1 MLKHFKRNSQSILS
15 ILKNG
20 KGDIMTSKIQLRLK
34 SQLVEG
40 AEVELLSGGKG
51 YLIEKK
57 GGWWTVALKNE
68 NNSTDDSNNI
78 LRVRSNA
85 LKLID
90 YSLDASNV
98 KKISDNI
105 AIIDDDNSKN
115 NDNIEPLMLPTI
127 DPPAI
132 FKSVNKWIIF
142 SDLHVKSSS
151 IEICEEVLKKVHDE
165 ALARNAGIMFL
176 GDFWHVR
183 GVLNVELLNR
193 VLKSLQVWSQPVI
206 MIPGNHDQVTLGGT
220 VHALEP
226 LKYAFEEEKILMI
239 NEPSICLN
247 ALWVPYRRDHHLMKS
262 ILHAGNK
269 NDNID
274 IIFCHADVKGA
285 FMNDGIRSREGILI
299 TEFPE
304 NMPIYSGHFH
314 KPHTMSKG
322 LSSLRYVGSPYQTSL
337 SEAGQK
343 KYLYCLSCLPDSNNP
358 NKYSWKETD
367 RWTIDIG
374 RKYFKALAL
383 KDPILQEAK
392 PGDRVVVPVRVGE
405 DAEAEQKLSVLRDK
419 GIEVEI
425 RRESNTKVIKSAINN
440 INSDTVAD
448 NKKANVNDS
457 AINTTIDNIFSDPL
471 ALFTDFMNSASTVFT
486 NSTNGTDE
494 NALSNKENSDL
505 NKKLLH
511 DNVLI
516 EGRNTIEKLMNTD
529 GSDSLISS
537 GYVRNLRLDVISLQN
552 FGPYGGDKVK
562 YPLSKRGLVLISG
575 KSSDGTGA
583 DSNGSG
589 KTTLAM
595 SVLWALTGSMDTRLV
610 GDGKAVDVAY
620 DTGEGVS
627 KRVAEVNLSGEINN
641 KPFNIIRRR
650 GARKND
656 LIFTL
661 SGKDMTTQSV
671 KDTQA
676 LIDDI
681 LGTGDGLLQRCCFF
695 GQHSHT
701 LQSLLGLTDT
711 KLKSELSAL
720 VDTRIWTLASQDVR
734 SRERAD
740 KARAAELKVEIRV
753 RGEES
758 VRVKATLEDSIN
770 LVRRLE
776 GDLST
781 AKEKASAQTGQFKS
795 AIVGKF
801 GNETLESLTSL
812 YENIQKDTQ
821 SIQKDTV
828 DKLRKEL
835 LESIRSRNQKLVGF
849 DQDITSVRENIVH
862 IKSSLNSTSNSRT
875 NLIKKL
881 QLVDQQKQSLSV
893 NLKNLTSLLSLQ
905 NQNNSNYNTTLKLV
919 TDLEGLSRKNLDTT
933 ISALASINVRKNTT
947 ELSIIRLQESIR
959 NKASNATSDANC
971 TGHNSE
977 NCPTCG
983 QEIVA
988 EARQIREKE
997 LQEELLLINEE
1008 QLKLNKLCESLRRQ
1022 VDLIMKTK
1030 ASLDSLMQIE
1040 TQAVEIRNEV
1050 SSIDSSISDGNNK
1063 LLLLE
1068 KSLQS
1073 KTAER
1078 LKAEQALIA
1087 LESSQSA
1094 SLQAAEEKIRLLA
1107 ERARE
1112 LSVKIEG
1119 LRKAEN
1125 EIMALET
1132 QANATVSMIE
1142 DRLKAAKEHLNSK
1155 SLPLFQ
1161 LESVIEEASQ
1171 ELKSCIDRSVVL
1183 ERLLECLGPRGIQH
1197 YVFLSTLKQLEEI
1210 ANSYLE
1216 ILADGGI
1223 RLALQGEDDVD
1234 KIIKRVLVRSSD
1246 GTFKDRGLSQLSGG
1260 QWRRV
1265 SMALDLAFVE
1275 VIRRRGTLRSNIL
1288 VMDEVL
1294 THLDGAGREA
1304 VGTVLRAMVDG
1315 EKSNSFSSN
1324 NSLFYDNPVIDGDD
1338 QPTVDSE
1345 NEDYKSTMFE
1355 MSRQLL
1361 GGGAYET
1368 VIVILQDLA
1377 AVELEEAFD
1386 HIDTVVKDGD
1396 TSRVIIDGEDNQ

>member
-1 MLKHFKRNSQSILS
+1 LLFSN
-15 ILKNG
+15 KN
-20 KGDIMTSKIQLRLK
+20 IPIRLK

-40 AEVELLSGGKG
+40 AEVELLSGGGRG
-51 YLIEKK
+51 YLIERK

-68 NNSTDDSNNI
+68 NENDINNANNI

-85 LKLID
+85 LKLISEGIITPD
-90 YSLDASNV
+90 IKGATS
-98 KKISDNI
+98 I
-105 AIIDDDNSKN
+105 ATSSTI
-115 NDNIEPLMLPTI
+115 NDNNNSIIEPLTLPTI
-127 DPPAI
+127 DPPSI

-165 ALARNAGIMFL
+165 ALERNAGIMFL

-193 VLKSLQVWSQPVI
+193 VLKSLQLWSQPVI
-206 MIPGNHDQVTLGGT
+206 MIPGNHDQVTLGGI

-226 LKYAFEEEKILMI
+226 LKYAFDHERILMI

-262 ILHAGNK
+262 ILKAGND
-269 NDNID
+269 NDDID

-285 FMNDGIRSREGILI
+285 FMNDGIRSREGISI

-322 LSSLRYVGSPYQTSL
+322 SSSLRYVGSPYQTSL

-343 KYLYCLSCLPDSNNP
+343 KYLYCLSCTPDSAKP
-358 NKYSWKETD
+358 NQYKWKETE
-367 RWTIDIG
+367 RWTIDVG

-383 KDPILQEAK
+383 KDPILQEAR
-392 PGDRVVVPVRVGE
+392 PGDRVVVPVRIGE
-405 DAEAEQKLSVLRDK
+405 DAEAEKKLSVLRDK
-419 GIEVEI
+419 GVEVEI
-425 RRESNTKVIKSAINN
+425 RRESNSKVIESAMNKN
-440 INSDTVAD
+440 DSSSDSSINSTTVNVVSD
-448 NKKANVNDS
+448 NV
-457 AINTTIDNIFSDPL
+457 FSDPI
-471 ALFTDFMNSASTVFT
+471 ALFTDFMNSGSTF
-486 NSTNGTDE
+486 NIST
-494 NALSNKENSDL
+494 SKENETLPSSSKVDESDSA
-505 NKKLLH
+505 KKLLH
-511 DNVLI
+511 DQVLI
-516 EGRNTIEKLMNTD
+516 EGRNTIERLMNTE
-529 GSDSLISS
+529 GSDSLVSTGLI
-537 GYVRNLRLDVISLQN
+537 RNLRLDAISLHN
-552 FGPYGGDKVK
+552 FGPYGGEKID

-620 DTGEGVS
+620 DTGEGAA
-627 KRVAEVNLSGEINN
+627 KRVAEVNLIGEINN

-656 LIFTL
+656 LLFTL
-661 SGKDMTTQSV
+661 AGKDMTTQSV

-676 LIDDI
+676 LIDEI

-720 VDTRIWTLASQDVR
+720 VDTRIWTLTSQDVR
-734 SRERAD
+734 SRERGD
-740 KARAAELKVEIRV
+740 KARAAELKVEIRI
-753 RGEES
+753 RGEEAQ
-758 VRVKATLEDSIN
+758 RVKATLEDSMN

-776 GDLST
+776 GELAVS
-781 AKEKASAQTGQFKS
+781 KERAFAEAGRFKS
-795 AIVGKF
+795 TLEGKF
-801 GNETLESLTSL
+801 GNETLESLTTL
-812 YENIQKDTQ
+812 YDKIQKEAQ
-821 SIQKDTV
+821 STQKDTV
-828 DKLRKEL
+828 ENLRKEL
-835 LESIRSRNQKLVGF
+835 LEYMRTRNQKLVSF
-849 DQDITSVRENIVH
+849 DQEIASVRESIIH
-862 IKSSLNSTSNSRT
+862 IRSSSNSTVSTRAG
-875 NLIKKL
+875 LIKKL
-881 QLVDQQKQSLSV
+881 QLVDQQRQSLV
-893 NLKNLTSLLSLQ
+893 TNLKNLTQLIDVQ
-905 NQNNSNYNTTLKLV
+905 FQSNYNNSLQQVNEMESV
-919 TDLEGLSRKNLDTT
+919 TRKELD
-933 ISALASINVRKNTT
+933 ASVTAYAAINFRKNTT
-947 ELSIIRLQESIR
+947 QISITRLQESSKNITNTR
-959 NKASNATSDANC
+959 LNDATCSSHNA
-971 TGHNSE
+971 E

-983 QEIVA
+983 QEMVIG
-988 EARQIREKE
+988 AREKREKE
-997 LQEELLLINEE
+997 LQEELIIINEE
-1008 QLKLNKLCESLRRQ
+1008 QIKLNKLCENLRRQ
-1022 VDLIMKTK
+1022 LDLILK
-1030 ASLDSLMQIE
+1030 AKANLDSLIQLE
-1040 TQAVEIRNEV
+1040 AQAIEIRSEI
-1050 SSIDSSISDGNNK
+1050 SSIDVSQADSNGK
-1063 LLLLE
+1063 LQLLE

-1073 KTAER
+1073 KTAEKI
-1078 LKAEQALIA
+1078 KAEQALIA
-1087 LESSQSA
+1087 LESAQTA
-1094 SLQAAEEKIRLLA
+1094 SLQAAEDKVRSLT
-1107 ERARE
+1107 ERSRE
-1112 LSVKIEG
+1112 IYSKIEE

-1132 QANATVSMIE
+1132 RANATVSMID
-1142 DRLKAAKEHLNSK
+1142 DRLKTARESLNSK

-1161 LESVIEEASQ
+1161 LESVIEEASL
-1171 ELKSCIDRSVVL
+1171 ELKNCIDRGVVL

-1197 YVFLSTLKQLEEI
+1197 FVFISTLKQLEEI

-1246 GTFKDRGLSQLSGG
+1246 GNFKDRGLSQLSGG

-1315 EKSNSFSSN
+1315 EKSNSNTISN
-1324 NSLFYDNPVIDGDD
+1324 NNQSLDNPIIDGDD
-1338 QPTVDSE
+1338 QPTVDSD
-1345 NEDYKSTMFE
+1345 NDDYKNNMFE

-1386 HIDTVVKDGD
+1386 HIDTVVKDSD
-1396 TSRVIIDGEDNQ
+1396 TSRVIIDGQE

>member
-1 MLKHFKRNSQSILS
+1 MLSNIKRNSRCILS

-20 KGDIMTSKIQLRLK
+20 KVKIMTNKIQIRMK
-34 SQLVEG
+34 SQLTEG
-40 AEVELLSGGKG
+40 AEVELLSGAGRG

-57 GGWWTVALKNE
+57 GGWWSVALKNE
-68 NNSTDDSNNI
+68 NNSTNDSNNI

-85 LKLID
+85 LKLIND
-90 YSLDASNV
+90 DSLDTSKLINNSGD
-98 KKISDNI
+98 ITT
-105 AIIDDDNSKN
+105 IIDNNDKN
-115 NDNIEPLMLPTI
+115 NDFNIEPLILPTI

-193 VLKSLQVWSQPVI
+193 VLKSLQLWSQPVI

-226 LKYAFEEEKILMI
+226 LKYAFDEKRILMI

-247 ALWVPYRRDHHLMKS
+247 ALWVPYRRDHQLMKS
-262 ILHAGNK
+262 ILNAGNK
-269 NDNID
+269 NDDID

-343 KYLYCLSCLPDSNNP
+343 KYLYCLSCLPDSKNS

-383 KDPILQEAK
+383 KDPILQEAR

-405 DAEAEQKLSVLRDK
+405 DAEAEKKLSILRDK

-425 RRESNTKVIKSAINN
+425 RRESNAKVIKTAINN
-440 INSDTVAD
+440 ITIDTLAD
-448 NKKANVNDS
+448 NEITNVNDS
-457 AINTTIDNIFSDPL
+457 AINTITDNIFSDPL
-471 ALFTDFMNSASTVFT
+471 ALFTDFMSSASTVFNNST
-486 NSTNGTDE
+486 NSTDINIS
-494 NALSNKENSDL
+494 LSNNENSDL
-505 NKKLLH
+505 NKKELH
-511 DNVLI
+511 DKVLI

-537 GYVRNLRLDVISLQN
+537 GLVRNLRLDAISLQN
-552 FGPYGGDKVK
+552 FGPYGGEKVK

-620 DTGEGVS
+620 DTGEGAS

-656 LIFTL
+656 LLFTL
-661 SGKDMTTQSV
+661 GGKDMTTQSV

-720 VDTRIWTLASQDVR
+720 VDTRIWSLASQDVR
-734 SRERAD
+734 ARERAD
-740 KARAAELKVEIRV
+740 KARATELKVEIRV

-758 VRVKATLEDSIN
+758 VRVKATLEDSMN

-776 GDLST
+776 VELFT
-781 AKEKASAQTGQFKS
+781 AKEKASAQSGQFKS

-801 GNETLESLTSL
+801 GNETLETMSSL
-812 YENIQKDTQ
+812 YENVQKDAQ
-821 SIQKDTV
+821 MIQKDTV

-849 DQDITSVRENIVH
+849 DQNITSIRENMIH
-862 IKSSLNSTSNSRT
+862 IKSSLNSTSNSRA

-881 QLVDQQKQSLSV
+881 QLVDQQRQSLSV
-893 NLKNLTSLLSLQ
+893 NLKNLTNLLSLQ
-905 NQNNSNYNTTLKLV
+905 TQSNSNHNVTLKLV
-919 TDLEGLSRKNLDTT
+919 TDLEGTSRKDLDVT
-933 ISALASINVRKNTT
+933 ISSLASINVRKNTT
-947 ELSIIRLQESIR
+947 ELSIIRLQESIK
-959 NKASNATSDANC
+959 NKAYNATCNE
-971 TGHNSE
+971 HNSE

-988 EARQIREKE
+988 GARQIREKE
-997 LQEELLLINEE
+997 LQEEILLVNEE
-1008 QLKLNKLCESLRRQ
+1008 QIKLNKLCESLRRR

-1040 TQAVEIRNEV
+1040 AQAVEIRNEI
-1050 SSIDSSISDGNNK
+1050 SSIDSSNNDASNK

-1087 LESSQSA
+1087 LESSQTA

-1107 ERARE
+1107 EKARE
-1112 LSVKIEG
+1112 LSTKIEG
-1119 LRKAEN
+1119 LRKAES
-1125 EIMALET
+1125 EVMALET

-1161 LESVIEEASQ
+1161 LENVIEEASQ
-1171 ELKSCIDRSVVL
+1171 ELKNCIDRSVIL

-1315 EKSNSFSSN
+1315 EKSNSFSSS
-1324 NSLFYDNPVIDGDD
+1324 NSQSYDNPTIDGDD
-1338 QPTVDSE
+1338 QPTVDTE

-1386 HIDTVVKDGD
+1386 HIDTVVKAGD
-1396 TSRVIIDGEDNQ
+1396 TSRVIIDGEEN